1 MAKIAAISLA
11 KLSLRK
17 FKKKNLIR
25 ITNIVIFISFFAISA
40 AIISLFFERKIEE
53 LNKNLSSEFGNE
65 IIYNYW
71 LSETPKNIRNM
82 ENLLSQISREHSYL
96 IYMQGVNDM
105 LITSRDMGHNPTI
118 DLLRFNRHGLKYIQ
132 NSIEDA
138 VLLSSSI
145 DEIEEIIKFKNKFIK
160 IRENFF
166 SITDK
171 NKINVIQ
178 WDHQIKRMNRE
189 EKKDL
194 YKKALLAKSNLIDIL
209 NEIINFN
216 INFNLN
222 YFYKKKSYSQNKIS
236 KIKEEI
242 KVASKNESRSILIAF
257 IIQLV
262 IFFILQFFEFGIEL
276 ASGIRKGKK

>member
-194 YKKALLAKSNLIDIL
+194 YKKALLAK
-209 NEIINFN
+209 
-216 INFNLN
+216 